1 MRKDSVC
8 MSMQFAYI
16 FLFQRKKKI
25 YFIFPREKGR
35 KEL

>member
-16 FLFQRKKKI
+16 SLFQREKKI
-25 YFIFPREKGR
+25 YFIFPREKGS